1 MDSATPPHIF
11 ADYQRAFLSLA
22 GGLNIVLNSEGY
34 ILYASEETC
43 NLLGYPPA
51 ALKGAAFS
59 SFADAQYRSLLVAAI
74 ATPSKNPVCLKLMS
88 GMTEERW
95 FDVTVRRITIKVGE
109 HAFLVY
115 GHDVTKWKQESQALE
130 SKYLRD
136 PLTGTGNRIVMK
148 AVIEKGILSAK
159 ETGKSFAI
167 ALLDLDGFKKVNDT
181 FGHDVGDSLLQEAA
195 KRLTRNIRSSD
206 AVVRMGGDEFVI
218 LFTDVSDKP
227 AGVQMAERV
236 VKAFQQPFYIGN
248 LQLRVTTSLG
258 LAFADFPNAS
268 ETDLLKRADLAMYEA
283 KEKGKNQ
290 FALYTEELQQS
301 LQSHMDVE
309 QSMYAAIQS
318 GEFHLEYQPI
328 FDPKTLQVHS
338 LETLMRWD
346 KATGRISPEV
356 FIPLAEQNGLIHI
369 LGQWALRNACAQLV
383 KWEKEGI
390 FIRSIAVNISPV
402 QLAHPRFAESV
413 KSAVYASG
421 VNPSRLTLEI
431 TEGTLMD
438 DPDYSTRVLSELR
451 EFGVGFS
458 VDDFGTGYSSLA
470 YLKRFPL
477 QALKIDRSFIT
488 DMLICPQSKTIVDA
502 VLSLAKALG
511 LRVVAEG
518 VETVAQCAALAEQEC
533 EFAQGWLV
541 SKALKPEDL
550 VAQLKLGKL
559 VLAPH

>member
-1 MDSATPPHIF
+1 M
-11 ADYQRAFLSLA
+11 
-22 GGLNIVLNSEGY
+22 
-34 ILYASEETC
+34 YASEETC
-43 NLLGYPPA
+43 NLLGYPLEA
-51 ALKGAAFS
+51 MRGAAFT
-59 SFADAQYRSLLVAAI
+59 SFAEACQRPRLVEALSALTVP
-74 ATPSKNPVCLKLMS
+74 ASKPTKQMCLKLLS

-95 FDVTVRRITIKVGE
+95 FDVALRGVTNKAGE
-109 HAFLVY
+109 QAILVY

-130 SKYLRD
+130 AKYLCD
-136 PLTGTGNRIVMK
+136 PLTGTGNRVVMK
-148 AVIEKGILSAK
+148 AAIEKGILSAK

-195 KRLTRNIRSSD
+195 KRLNRSIQGSD
-206 AVVRMGGDEFVI
+206 TVVRMGGDEFVI
-218 LFTDVSDKP
+218 LFTDVADKP
-227 AGVQMAERV
+227 SGIQMAERV
-236 VKAFQQPFYIGN
+236 VKSFQQPFYIGN
-248 LQLRVTTSLG
+248 LQLRVTTSMG

-268 ETDLLKRADLAMYEA
+268 ETDLLKRADMAMYEA

-290 FALYTEELQQS
+290 YAVYTEEMQQS
-301 LQSHMDVE
+301 LQANMDVE

-318 GEFHLEYQPI
+318 GEFYLEYQPI
-328 FDPKTLQVHS
+328 FDPCTLHIHS
-338 LETLMRWD
+338 LETLMRWE
-346 KATGRISPEV
+346 KPTGNVSPDV

-402 QLAHPRFAESV
+402 QLAHPRFSASV

-421 VNPSRLTLEI
+421 VCPSRLTLEI
-431 TEGTLMD
+431 TEGTLME
-438 DPDYSTRVLSELR
+438 DPDYSARVLSELR

-458 VDDFGTGYSSLA
+458 VDDFGTGYSSLS

-477 QALKIDRSFIT
+477 QALKIDRSFIG
-488 DMLICPQSKTIVDA
+488 DMLNCPQSKTIVEA

-518 VETVAQCAALAEQEC
+518 VESMAQCAALAEQKC

-541 SKALKPEDL
+541 SKALKPDSL
-550 VAQLKLGKL
+550 AAQLKLGEL
-559 VLAPH
+559 VLAPNNLPGA